1 MSEVLGE
8 ATVSSQSC
16 LEPHVSP
23 AETGRDAR
31 QKEQGHKDPE
41 GQGYRTIPGM
51 PWLRWGEWHEEVSD
65 LAGAGA

>member
-1 MSEVLGE
+1 M
-8 ATVSSQSC
+8 
-16 LEPHVSP
+16 SP

-31 QKEQGHKDPE
+31 QKERGHKDPE

-51 PWLRWGEWHEEVSD
+51 PWLRCGEWHQEVSD